1 MPKFSVLVVDDDED
15 DFIIVRDLFEEIA
28 PGKHTIEWASS
39 FSMGEALLARNSHN
53 VCLMDYSLGADD
65 GITLLTRAPSLGF
78 TGPIILLSGMERGE
92 IDIKAMEAGAVD
104 YLVKGKINAF
114 DLTRSIRYALVRN
127 EVETER
133 NERLRAEAE
142 NKAKSTFLAHLS
154 HELRTPLSAILG
166 YTELLLRQN
175 TQPEIN
181 THLKTVYKN
190 GKHLAGLL
198 NDVLDLS
205 KIEAGKLDL
214 SIETV
219 NLSTLISD
227 IYRMIAQSAEERRV
241 ELLVIS
247 DDDCPLKIKTDS
259 MRLSQILIN
268 LLTNAI
274 KFTNEGSIKLA
285 ITTQLKDEKRR
296 LVFSVE
302 DTGVGIPNED
312 LDRIFLPFQQSRLGN
327 IGAGSGLGLAICA
340 KLVKALGG
348 ELKVSSQ
355 EGIGTKF
362 FFDLATDAED
372 FNRTGRIEYLADS
385 HFHFELPQELQQHNV
400 LVVDDND
407 EIRILIAHH
416 LSELGLNVIIA
427 RNGQEAI
434 NLVNANDTRLPLDII
449 FMDINMPIL
458 DGMSACKMI
467 RANGFQNPIIAVT
480 AAYMK
485 GDEETYIAA
494 GFTSFI
500 RKPIFRGNIISC
512 LQRFLLPDQ
521 SCAQSGAI
529 GDLPMGPKTE
539 QLESDSP
546 QRTHVLIIEDAEDVA
561 ASTRTLLSFMGF
573 NATIALTGAQACTL
587 CENNFFDFII
597 LDLNLPDI
605 SSDDLLLKLELSS
618 PKSKLIVVSG
628 SSEPIPARF
637 APKIYSRLLKP
648 IAISE
653 LAQLMS

>member
-15 DFIIVRDLFEEIA
+15 DFIIVRDLFEDIA

-39 FSMGEALLARNSHN
+39 FAMGEALLARNNHS
-53 VCLMDYSLGADD
+53 VCLMDYSLGAED
-65 GITLLTRAPSLGF
+65 GITLLARAPSLGF
-78 TGPIILLSGMERGE
+78 KGPIILLSGMERGE

-133 NERLRAEAE
+133 TERLRAEAE

-154 HELRTPLSAILG
+154 HELRTPLAAILG

-175 TQPEIN
+175 TQPDIN
-181 THLKTVYKN
+181 AHLKTVYKN

-227 IYRMIAQSAEERRV
+227 IYRMIAQSAEEKRI

-247 DDDCPLKIKTDS
+247 DENCPLKIKTDA

-274 KFTNEGSIKLA
+274 KFTNQGAVKLV
-285 ITTQLKDEKRR
+285 ITTQTKSDIRR

-302 DTGVGIPNED
+302 DTGVGIPSED
-312 LDRIFLPFQQSRLGN
+312 LERIFLPFQQSRLGN

-348 ELKVSSQ
+348 ELVVTSQ
-355 EGIGTKF
+355 VGFGTQIS
-362 FFDLATDAED
+362 FDLATDSED
-372 FNRTGRIEYLADS
+372 HLRIGRIEYLADS
-385 HFHFELPQELQQHNV
+385 QFYCELPQELQQHNV

-416 LSELGLNVIIA
+416 LNEIGLNVLIA

-434 NLVNANDTRLPLDII
+434 NIVEAEHLKSPIDII
-449 FMDINMPIL
+449 FMDINMPVM
-458 DGMSACKMI
+458 DGMTACKMI
-467 RANGFQNPIIAVT
+467 RVSGYQQPIIAVT

-485 GDEETYIAA
+485 GDEESYIAA

-500 RKPIFRGNIISC
+500 RKPVFRGNIINC
-512 LQRFLLPDQ
+512 LQRFLLPDTP
-521 SCAQSGAI
+521 I
-529 GDLPMGPKTE
+529 GQTEESHPKPIGPASE
-539 QLESDSP
+539 QLESDTP

-573 NATIALTGAQACTL
+573 NATTALTGQQACAL
-587 CENNFFDFII
+587 SRENFYDFII

-605 SSDDLLLKLELSS
+605 STDDLLLNLELSS